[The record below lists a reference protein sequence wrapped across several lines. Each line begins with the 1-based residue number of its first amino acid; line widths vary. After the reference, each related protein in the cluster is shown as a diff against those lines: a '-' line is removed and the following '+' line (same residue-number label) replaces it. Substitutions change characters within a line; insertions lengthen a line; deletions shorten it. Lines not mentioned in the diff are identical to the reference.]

1 MSNPQQPGPFGS
13 PQGGPQP
20 PYNQGP
26 PTPPGGHQPPPYGQ
40 QPGQQ
45 PPPPYGQQPGQQPPP
60 FGQQPGQQP
69 PPFGE
74 QAGQQ
79 QPPFGQQPGQQP
91 PPFGQQPQQ
100 PYGQQPPP
108 FGQEP
113 VQPGFV
119 PPPSGPNKG
128 KTIKLV
134 VILVAIVAVGIGG
147 FFAFNKSA
155 ASADVGDCIKV
166 KDDSATNADV
176 EKIDCTKP
184 EAVFKVA
191 KKLDSAAATC
201 PTADNSMYLE
211 YEQSSRRGGSGG
223 FSLCLMLNT
232 KVGECFTDLR
242 KSAEARKVPCG
253 DPSVKFEVLE
263 VVEGKNDPDA
273 CTAKGVDDGFMYAE
287 PKMTICGKSSS

>member
-1 MSNPQQPGPFGS
+1 MSNPQQPGQFG
-13 PQGGPQP
+13 PPHGGPQP

-26 PTPPGGHQPPPYGQ
+26 STPPGGRQPPPPYGQ

-60 FGQQPGQQP
+60 FGQQPGQGQP
-69 PPFGE
+69 L
-74 QAGQQ
+74 
-79 QPPFGQQPGQQP
+79 PGQQP

-100 PYGQQPPP
+100 PQPYGQQPPPP

-119 PPPSGPNKG
+119 PPPSGPSKG

-134 VILVAIVAVGIGG
+134 VILAVIVAVGIGG
-147 FFAFNKSA
+147 FLAFNKSA

-166 KDDSATNADV
+166 KNDSSTNADV

-191 KKLDSAAATC
+191 KKLDSASATC
-201 PTADNSMYLE
+201 PTADSNYLE
-211 YEQSSRRGGSGG
+211 YEQSGRRGGGG
-223 FSLCLMLNT
+223 FSLCLMLNA
-232 KVGECFTDLR
+232 KVGECFTDLS
-242 KSAEARKVPCG
+242 KSAEAKKVPCS
-253 DPSVKFEVLE
+253 DPNVSFEVLE
-263 VVEGKNDPDA
+263 IVEGKNEPEA
-273 CTAKGVDDGFMYAE
+273 CTNKEVDDGFMYSE
-287 PKMTICGKSSS
+287 PKMTICGKAKT

>member
-1 MSNPQQPGPFGS
+1 MSNPQPPGPYG
-13 PQGGPQP
+13 PPPGGPQP

-26 PTPPGGHQPPPYGQ
+26 PTPPGGQQPPY
-40 QPGQQ
+40 GQQ

-60 FGQQPGQQP
+60 FGQQPGHQP
-69 PPFGE
+69 PPFG
-74 QAGQQ
+74 QQ
-79 QPPFGQQPGQQP
+79 PPPFGQQPGQQP

-100 PYGQQPPP
+100 PDQPYSQQPPP

-113 VQPGFV
+113 MQPGFI
-119 PPPSGPNKG
+119 PPPSGPSKG
-128 KTIKLV
+128 KIIKLV

-155 ASADVGDCIKV
+155 ASAAVGDCIKV
-166 KDDSATNADV
+166 KNDSATNADV

-191 KKLDSAAATC
+191 KKLDSASANC
-201 PTADNSMYLE
+201 PKDSDYME
-211 YEQSSRRGGSGG
+211 YEQSGRRGGGG
-223 FSLCLMLNT
+223 FSLCLMVNA

-253 DPSVKFEVLE
+253 DPKVKFEVLQ
-263 VVEGKNDPDA
+263 VVEGKNDPEA
-273 CTAKGVDDGFMYAE
+273 CTVKGVDDGFMYAE
-287 PKMTICGKSSS
+287 PKVTICGKST